1 MTKRKGG
8 PISDAEEARIQA
20 AIARDPD
27 APEVTD
33 VQAAQARPASE
44 VLDPD
49 LFANLTRRGRPRS
62 EASKKLVALRLPPD
76 VIAGYQA
83 TGPGWQ
89 VRMGEVLA
97 AGLGLEQT
105 VHKTKRRG

>member
-1 MTKRKGG
+1 MTKRKAG

-27 APEVTD
+27 APEITD
-33 VQAAQARPASE
+33 AQAAQARPASE
-44 VLDPD
+44 ALDPE

-62 EASKKLVALRLPPD
+62 ETSKKLVTLRLPPE

-83 TGPGWQ
+83 TGAGWQ

-97 AGLGLEQT
+97 AGLETEQT
-105 VHKTKRRG
+105 GRKAGRRR

>member
-1 MTKRKGG
+1 MTKRKAG
-8 PISDAEEARIQA
+8 PISDAEEAWIQA

-33 VQAAQARPASE
+33 AQAAQARPASE
-44 VLDPD
+44 VLDPE

-62 EASKKLVALRLPPD
+62 DASKKLVTLRLPPE

-97 AGLGLEQT
+97 AGLATDQT
-105 VHKTKRRG
+105 VRKAKRRG

>member
-1 MTKRKGG
+1 MTKRKAG
-8 PISDAEEARIQA
+8 PIGDAEEARIQA

-33 VQAAQARPASE
+33 AQAAQARPASE
-44 VLDPD
+44 ILDPE

-62 EASKKLVALRLPPD
+62 EASKKLVTLRLPPD

-83 TGPGWQ
+83 SGPGWQ
-89 VRMGEVLA
+89 VRMGKVLA
-97 AGLGLEQT
+97 AGLATEQT
-105 VHKTKRRG
+105 VQAAKRRG

>member
-1 MTKRKGG
+1 MTKRKAG

-33 VQAAQARPASE
+33 EQAAQARPASE
-44 VLDPD
+44 TLDPA
-49 LFANLTRRGRPRS
+49 LFARLTQRGRPRS
-62 EASKKLVALRLPPD
+62 ATRKKLVTLRLPPD
-76 VIAGYQA
+76 VIEGYQA

-97 AGLGLEQT
+97 AGL
-105 VHKTKRRG
+105 KTGVRGRKRTA